1 MKSGA
6 INATGTIFLT
16 LIGHDL
22 RLVGRRVAAM
32 TRGGS
37 GRRTMVF
44 VAIALAIFHA
54 LAWPVAASLAD
65 EIAHD
70 PRAADTAVA
79 GALAF
84 VMPWIVSQALMNSTR
99 ALYARGDLDLLLAS
113 PAPATAVFAARALA
127 IAIESCVSVAI
138 FLLPVANMLAVF
150 GGLRWLAIYP
160 LLAFCGLLG
169 TAIGLLLTIGLFK
182 IAGPRRTRTLAQ
194 VFAALVGASFALGI
208 QAANFAPTWLVE
220 AARVRLQSL
229 RASTF
234 GEILSVPV
242 RAAGGDL
249 LALAWSGCVAT
260 ALFVLVSVFVGSAF
274 THGLAHTSDVTR
286 IGRARK
292 PCAFRS
298 GPGVALRRKEWR
310 LLRRDPWLPSQ
321 LLLQATYTLPL
332 CFVLWQT
339 LGPEQGPAVAISPA
353 VVVIAAQI
361 AGALAWIALSTEDAP
376 ELLATAPLTA
386 GTIARAK
393 LGAVAGPVAALL
405 AVPLLAMLV
414 HAPWA
419 GLATAFCGAAA
430 ASSTALLNLWRPA
443 PGKRGDALRRHG
455 QPKIV
460 GILEHALALCW
471 AITVALMLGG
481 SPIFIAPMLLA
492 TVVLFASRPAPA
504 EQTSGA

>member
-1 MKSGA
+1 MNPVA
-6 INATGTIFLT
+6 LNATGEMFVA

-22 RLVGRRVAAM
+22 RLLGRRVAAM

-37 GRRTMVF
+37 GRRTILF

-54 LAWPVAASLAD
+54 LAWPVATSLAD
-65 EIAHD
+65 EIGHN
-70 PRAADTAVA
+70 PRAADSAVA

-113 PAPATAVFAARALA
+113 PAPATAVFAARSLA

-138 FLLPVANMLAVF
+138 FLLPVANMLAAF

-160 LLAFCGLLG
+160 LLAFCGLFG
-169 TAIGLLLTIGLFK
+169 TAIGLLLTIGLFR

-208 QAANFAPTWLVE
+208 QAANFAPAWLV
-220 AARVRLQSL
+220 AAGRDRLQTL
-229 RASTF
+229 HASML
-234 GEILSVPV
+234 GDLLSVPV
-242 RAAGGDL
+242 YAAGGDL
-249 LALAWSGCVAT
+249 PALAWCGCIAT
-260 ALFVLVSVFVGSAF
+260 LVFVLVSVFVGSAF
-274 THGLAHTSDVTR
+274 THGLAQTSDVTR
-286 IGRARK
+286 TGRVRK
-292 PCAFRS
+292 SRAFRS
-298 GPGVALRRKEWR
+298 GAGAALRRKEWR

-321 LLLQATYTLPL
+321 LLLQATYTVPL

-386 GTIARAK
+386 GTMARAK
-393 LGAVAGPVAALL
+393 LSAVAVPVAVLL
-405 AVPLLAMLV
+405 SVPLLVMLV
-414 HAPWA
+414 HAPLA
-419 GLATAFCGAAA
+419 GLATAFCGTAA

-443 PGKRGDALRRHG
+443 PGKRGDALRRYG

-481 SPIFIAPMLLA
+481 SPIFLAPMMLA
-492 TVVLFASRPAPA
+492 TVVLFASRPAP
-504 EQTSGA
+504 EDRVSMN